1 MTSSMG
7 GSRLKLC
14 FGWRL
19 SGRKQFEQELG
30 NVADLVELLK
40 ELKYFSQRKKFYCW
54 VLLLVLM
61 IQEKQT
67 SLVLVYDYH

>member
-1 MTSSMG
+1 MG

-14 FGWRL
+14 FGWRF

-40 ELKYFSQRKKFYCW
+40 ELKSFSQRKKF
-54 VLLLVLM
+54 LLLGASSCIDDTGKTNEFGSCV
-61 IQEKQT
+61 
-67 SLVLVYDYH
+67 